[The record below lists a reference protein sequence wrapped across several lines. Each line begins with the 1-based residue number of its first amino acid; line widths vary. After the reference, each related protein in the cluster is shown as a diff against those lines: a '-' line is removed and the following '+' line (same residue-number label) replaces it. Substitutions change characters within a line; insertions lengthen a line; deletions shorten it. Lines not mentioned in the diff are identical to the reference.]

1 MFNSQVENDYEAL
14 VDSLNKETDNRV
26 SELQNQLE
34 VKLTRRGGGG
44 GGVSSSLYLTS
55 ITTIFHYIS
64 LLPPL
69 YFTICTNNIS
79 DCFTGDC
86 RRHQLT

>member
-44 GGVSSSLYLTS
+44 GGGI
-55 ITTIFHYIS
+55 ITAIF
-64 LLPPL
+64 
-69 YFTICTNNIS
+69 N
-79 DCFTGDC
+79 
-86 RRHQLT
+86 